1 MRMGVWDQG
10 KWVLNGSSGPDLT
23 LVWAS
28 GQLMPRLSC
37 LQQVWARGHGD
48 SRAPSWQRSWEACVL
63 VGGVGAAVPVWGGC
77 RLECE

>member
-1 MRMGVWDQG
+1 MAACLVIANMRNN
-10 KWVLNGSSGPDLT
+10 LNVPDLT

-37 LQQVWARGHGD
+37 LQQAWARAHGE

-63 VGGVGAAVPVWGGC
+63 LGGVGATVPVLGGC
-77 RLECE
+77 CLECE